1 MYVRHP
7 HRDIKVQLS
16 VFVLKSDLIFM
27 SCGLLHVKL
36 NKMSTIYY
44 YHTQLSYFFF
54 SRVFFFFLI
63 TCTISSD
70 LERDVDFIFF
80 FQLQVTNILETCS
93 FLKNI
98 LKNHFN
104 SLFYVSFNW
113 QLLIKWLHVHVLS
126 MNLIS
131 VGLKQLILCGI
142 WSILIMHLY
151 YMS

>member
-7 HRDIKVQLS
+7 HQDIKVQLS

-54 SRVFFFFLI
+54 SRVFFFFNYLHFFFWFRKR
-63 TCTISSD
+63 CWFH
-70 LERDVDFIFF
+70 LVF
-80 FQLQVTNILETCS
+80 FQLQVSNILETCS

-98 LKNHFN
+98 LKNYFN
-104 SLFYVSFNW
+104 TLFSVSFNW